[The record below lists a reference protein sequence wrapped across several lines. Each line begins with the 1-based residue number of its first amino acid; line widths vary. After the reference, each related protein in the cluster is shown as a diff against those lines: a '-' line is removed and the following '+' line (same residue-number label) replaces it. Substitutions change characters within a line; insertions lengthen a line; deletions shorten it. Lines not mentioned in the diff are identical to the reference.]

1 MKEDLSKKKV
11 FVISGH
17 AQSGKTSLTEALLY
31 KTGVTSRL
39 GKVEEGNTLSDYSE
53 DEIERKSSINAS
65 FFNLTHK
72 GFFFQFIDTPGY
84 LDFIGELISASFGVD
99 FGIIVV
105 DATSGVEVG
114 TEKAWQILRERN
126 LPCLFFINKLDK
138 ENTDYLTTLKDIKD
152 SLAKK
157 ASPLIYPLGEGANFK
172 DVINILDKE
181 KVDSLEGSQ
190 KEKALSLY
198 SQIVENIAESD
209 DTLLEKYLE
218 KGSLE
223 YKEIIPAFKKAIIS
237 GEVFPVLGGS
247 ATSLIGI
254 DLLIEV
260 LTELMPSCSEFPPY
274 KGKDE
279 QGNSLEIER
288 KLEAPFSAQ
297 VIKTIFDPYVG
308 QLNIFRVFSGKL
320 TSNSGFYNSTKKSKE
335 KITQLYF
342 LQGKEQRTQEVIF
355 AGEIGAV
362 AKLKDT
368 STGDSLCGEE
378 RKVIFPEIKF
388 PEPTYSASV
397 KPKTR
402 QDEEKISGAL
412 TKLSLEDPTF
422 KVGRDPQT
430 KELIV
435 SGVGELHIN
444 VIVNR
449 IKRRFSTDVEL
460 GKPKVPYKETI
471 TKSVKVQGKYKKQTG
486 GRGQYGDVWIEVEP
500 LERGKEFEFVDK
512 IVGGAIPR
520 NFIPSVEKGI
530 RKAMQEGFLAGYPIT
545 DIRVTLYDGSYHPV
559 DSSDIAFQ
567 IAGSMALKK
576 ALEQGGAVLLEP
588 IMNVEIVVPEEF
600 MGQVTG
606 DINSRRGRVLG
617 MEAKG
622 KNQVVKV
629 QVPLAEMFK
638 YASDLRSVTG
648 GRGSY
653 SMSFSHYEIVPQRIA
668 QGIIE
673 QAKKTEEE
681 E

>member
-1 MKEDLSKKKV
+1 
-11 FVISGH
+11 
-17 AQSGKTSLTEALLY
+17 
-31 KTGVTSRL
+31 
-39 GKVEEGNTLSDYSE
+39 
-53 DEIERKSSINAS
+53 
-65 FFNLTHK
+65 
-72 GFFFQFIDTPGY
+72 
-84 LDFIGELISASFGVD
+84 
-99 FGIIVV
+99 
-105 DATSGVEVG
+105 
-114 TEKAWQILRERN
+114 
-126 LPCLFFINKLDK
+126 
-138 ENTDYLTTLKDIKD
+138 
-152 SLAKK
+152 
-157 ASPLIYPLGEGANFK
+157 
-172 DVINILDKE
+172 
-181 KVDSLEGSQ
+181 
-190 KEKALSLY
+190 
-198 SQIVENIAESD
+198 VENIAESD

>member
-1 MKEDLSKKKV
+1 MGEDLSKKKI
-11 FVISGH
+11 FVICGH
-17 AQSGKTSLTEALLY
+17 AQSGKTSLTEAILF
-31 KTGVTSRL
+31 KTGATTRL

-53 DEIERKSSINAS
+53 DEIERRSSINAS

-72 GFFFQFIDTPGY
+72 DNFFQFIDTPGY
-84 LDFIGELISASFGVD
+84 LDFIGELISATFGVD

-114 TEKAWQILRERN
+114 TEKAWQLLREKN

-138 ENTDYLTTLKDIKD
+138 ENTDYRSTLKDIKD
-152 SLAKK
+152 SLSKK
-157 ASPLIYPLGEGANFK
+157 ASPLVYPVGKETSLKE
-172 DVINILDKE
+172 VVNILDKE
-181 KVDSLEGSQ
+181 KLENLDSSQ
-190 KEKALSLY
+190 KEQALTLY
-198 SQIVENIAESD
+198 SQIIENIAESD
-209 DTLLEKYLE
+209 DALLEKYLE

-223 YKEIIPAFKKAIIS
+223 YKEIIPALKKAIIS
-237 GEVFPVLGGS
+237 GDIFPVLGGS

-254 DLLIEV
+254 DSLIEA
-260 LTELMPSCSEFPPY
+260 LSEFMPSYSELAPY
-274 KGKDE
+274 QGKDE
-279 QGNSLEIER
+279 QENLINIER
-288 KLEAPFSAQ
+288 TIQAPFSAQ

-308 QLNIFRVFSGKL
+308 QLNIFRVFSGKI
-320 TSNSGFYNSTKKSKE
+320 TSNSGFYNSTKKNKE

-342 LQGKEQRTQEVIF
+342 LQGKEQRPQEVIF
-355 AGEIGAV
+355 AGEIAAV

-368 STGDSLCGEE
+368 STGDSLCSEE
-378 RKVIFPEIKF
+378 RKVVFPNIEF

-402 QDEEKISGAL
+402 QDEEKISQAL
-412 TKLSLEDPTF
+412 GKLSLEDPTF

-444 VIVNR
+444 VIVGR

-500 LERGKEFEFVDK
+500 IERGKDFEFVDK

-530 RKAMQEGFLAGYPIT
+530 KKAMQEGFLAGYPIT

-576 ALEQGGAVLLEP
+576 AVEQAGPVLLEP

-622 KNQVVKV
+622 KNQVVKA

-648 GRGSY
+648 GRGTY

-673 QAKKTEEE
+673 QAKEAKEEK
-681 E
+681 